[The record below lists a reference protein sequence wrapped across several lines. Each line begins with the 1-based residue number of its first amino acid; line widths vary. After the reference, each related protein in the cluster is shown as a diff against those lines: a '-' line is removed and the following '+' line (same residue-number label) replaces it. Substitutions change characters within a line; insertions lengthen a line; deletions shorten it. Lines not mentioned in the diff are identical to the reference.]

1 MSRKRC
7 IRKHYAKVDPI
18 ALAIA
23 GATIAS
29 AEDLDKLRLR
39 ELSAIESF
47 RAGTGTPSD
56 FRDIADMLNLAETMA
71 HMGIGKEEVLPVC
84 EYVESILLLCKE
96 CFDESG
102 SMGDLDEF
110 EVGGLQELYAFHDLQ
125 RTSVDRSTYERAIQ
139 KTRNRI
145 RSAHPD
151 VKELV

>member
-1 MSRKRC
+1 MRKMC
-7 IRKHYAKVDPI
+7 KRKHYAKVDPI

-47 RAGTGTPSD
+47 RAGTGTPAD
-56 FRDIADMLNLAETMA
+56 FRDIADMLNLAQTMGE
-71 HMGIGKEEVLPVC
+71 MGIGPEVLPVC
-84 EYVESILLLCKE
+84 EAVESQLLRAKE
-96 CFDESG
+96 QHDAQG
-102 SMGDLDEF
+102 RMTLTAAGLKAMRDLYE
-110 EVGGLQELYAFHDLQ
+110 YHDIQ
-125 RTSVDRSTYERAIQ
+125 RTAVDRSTYERAIQ